1 MKPQLEHVRITAP
14 VDEVYK
20 TVLTDEAVGFLTKL
34 SANFE
39 ERRQQCLASRVERQR
54 QLDAG

>member
-14 VDEVYK
+14 VDDVYK

-39 ERRQQCLASRVERQR
+39 ERRQQSDGRGIC
-54 QLDAG
+54 

>member
-14 VDEVYK
+14 VDDVYK
-20 TVLTDEAVGFLTKL
+20 TVLTDDAVGFLTKL

-39 ERRQQCLASRVERQR
+39 DRRQHCLARRS
-54 QLDAG
+54 